1 VAATANIRQQIKGRS
16 KNLLDAIRRLERA
29 ARVPKVA
36 ILIMGET
43 GTGKELAARLAHEKS
58 GRTGAF
64 VAFNCATVP
73 KDLMDSELFGYIRS
87 AFSVSLRQPCVRSAG

>member
-36 ILIMGET
+36 ILITGET
-43 GTGKELAARLAHEKS
+43 GTGKELAARLVHEKS
-58 GRTGAF
+58 GRTGPF

-73 KDLMDSELFGYIRS
+73 KDLMDSELFGYVRS
-87 AFSVSLRQPCVRSAG
+87 AFSGAYRDHPGC